1 MAFRQNWKQI
11 CELVR
16 LHAQL
21 ATLCKAYGRGP
32 VGAMTIQQAGVLLAL
47 CAIALSIRVEEVS
60 NPMLQASSSHRISRY
75 PLSTLYAS
83 LLQPTE
89 MKADKAIRT
98 VWFVTSLKHFSVTVR
113 VGLLLPASRVTQC
126 AFGPQPFPFLP

>member
-1 MAFRQNWKQI
+1 MPQ
-11 CELVR
+11 
-16 LHAQL
+16 
-21 ATLCKAYGRGP
+21 T
-32 VGAMTIQQAGVLLAL
+32 
-47 CAIALSIRVEEVS
+47 S
-60 NPMLQASSSHRISRY
+60 NSHRISRY

-83 LLQPTE
+83 FAKPTE
-89 MKADKAIRT
+89 MKADLAMQT